1 MTDVYAEQIAELVP
15 KLGFGKPSFGPI
27 NSTEVARC
35 LSKETIEKWDTNRR
49 LRVGTRF
56 NPVSCLPGQH
66 YDFDDPWTMHG
77 LLSIVARFPE
87 KAYALNSAADWKDR
101 LPAKFSDYRGCDV
114 RLSGRCSNV
123 SLDMMPLK
131 SGEFVTVHKI
141 CPNCLRW
148 FYAHDAQLVDT
159 YADSLLE
166 DLSVEPTNSKRFAQ
180 LKRYNRYPDEG
191 PDLKAVSD

>member
-1 MTDVYAEQIAELVP
+1 MTELLYSEQISELVP
-15 KLGFGKPSFGPI
+15 KLSFGKPTFGDI
-27 NSTEVARC
+27 NSTEVGRC
-35 LSKETIEKWDTNRR
+35 LSRETIEKWNTNRR

-56 NPVSCLPGQH
+56 NPVSCLPGQR

-77 LLSIVARFPE
+77 LLSIVARFPG
-87 KAYALNSAADWKDR
+87 KAYALNSAAAWKDR

-114 RLSGRCSNV
+114 KLSGQCSNV

-141 CPNCLRW
+141 CPQCLRW

-159 YADSLLE
+159 YADSLLG
-166 DLSVEPTNSKRFAQ
+166 DLSVEPTNSKRLAE
-180 LKRYNRYPDEG
+180 LKRFSHYPNDA
-191 PDLKAVSD
+191 PDLTLVP